1 MKEGEEQR
9 AYLVE
14 GVTEYYEFPIAI
26 EDLTIVKVEF
36 SIFAISG
43 SIEVLSSR
51 MNPHPSE
58 KDN

>member
-14 GVTEYYEFPIAI
+14 GEAEYYEFPIAI
-26 EDLTIVKVEF
+26 EDLTIMKVEF
-36 SIFAISG
+36 SIIAISG

-51 MNPHPSE
+51 TNPKPSE